1 MSQTQLHLSQREDP
15 STAHLGV
22 FIALRK
28 ALEHLCKKKQD
39 LKIRI
44 KQMKEEK
51 CNKLQKC

>member
-1 MSQTQLHLSQREDP
+1 MSQTQHHPSQREDP

-28 ALEHLCKKKQD
+28 ALEHLCKEKQD

-51 CNKLQKC
+51 CKKLQKC